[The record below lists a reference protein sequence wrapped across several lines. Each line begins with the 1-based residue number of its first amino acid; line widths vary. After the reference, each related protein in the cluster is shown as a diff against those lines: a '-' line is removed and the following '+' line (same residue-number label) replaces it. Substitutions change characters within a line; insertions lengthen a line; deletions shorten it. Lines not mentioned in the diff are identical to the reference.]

1 MSETLNPDVQP
12 NEQNIVNT
20 PEQADNAATTE
31 FSNEQPAPETV
42 EEIPAVQDEE
52 SDNVGARPAS
62 RQEIIER
69 LKAIAESDDVLSC
82 KAETESLKVQFYRMR
97 TAEIELFC
105 LSTKQ
110 KPLPSSN
117 KNFCK

>member
-69 LKAIAESDDVLSC
+69 LKAEYPDAEC
-82 KAETESLKVQFYRMR
+82 SLDYDEALRLHV
-97 TAEIELFC
+97 
-105 LSTKQ
+105 
-110 KPLPSSN
+110 
-117 KNFCK
+117 